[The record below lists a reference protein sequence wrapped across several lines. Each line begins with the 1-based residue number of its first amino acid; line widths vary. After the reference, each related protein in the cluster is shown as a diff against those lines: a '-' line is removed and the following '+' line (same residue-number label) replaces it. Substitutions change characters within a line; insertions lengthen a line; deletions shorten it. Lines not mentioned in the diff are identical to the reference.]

1 MSLLFSISLI
11 KPFVS
16 VGRLSL
22 PTYGIMMVLAFI
34 VAGFIF
40 YLLAPRADLPRADAF
55 NLLALIMVGGVV
67 GAKVFYLLTLIPY
80 WRAIAAAGW
89 QAALELIASGGM
101 VFYGGL
107 LGGLLML
114 AGYLRKYKLPF
125 LPTLDIAAAALPAGH
140 AIGRLGC
147 FSVGCCYG
155 LPSKHG
161 ILMPHS
167 LIAPRDVPL
176 VPTQLIESAF
186 CLLLAVVLYL
196 ILRRKPRPGLV
207 TSLYLVAYS
216 IFRFVIEFWR
226 GDVLRGFIGPFSLSQ
241 WISLTIVLAL
251 AIYRT
256 VTWRRGKKPGRTDR

>member
-1 MSLLFSISLI
+1 MFQLLFINFI

-16 VGRLSL
+16 VGRLTL

-34 VAGFIF
+34 VAGIIF

-55 NLLALIMVGGVV
+55 NLLALILVGGVV
-67 GAKVFYLLTLIPY
+67 GAKVFYFLTLIPY
-80 WRAIAAAGW
+80 WRVIIASGW
-89 QAALELIASGGM
+89 QAVLELIAGGGM

-114 AGYLRKYKLPF
+114 VVYLKKYKLPF
-125 LPTLDIAAAALPAGH
+125 MPTLDIAAVALPVGH

-155 LPSKHG
+155 VPSICG

-186 CLLLAVVLYL
+186 CLLLAVILYL
-196 ILRRKPRPGLV
+196 VLRKKPRPGLV
-207 TSLYLVAYS
+207 TGIYLIAYS
-216 IFRFVIEFWR
+216 SFRFVIEFWR

-241 WISLTIVLAL
+241 WISITIVLLVAVYL
-251 AIYRT
+251 R
-256 VTWRRGKKPGRTDR
+256 VKRSPL

>member
-1 MSLLFSISLI
+1 MLQLFSLNFI

-16 VGRLSL
+16 VGRLTL
-22 PTYGIMMVLAFI
+22 PTYGIMMVLAFS
-34 VAGFIF
+34 VAGLIF
-40 YLLAPRADLPRADAF
+40 YLLAPRADLPRPDAF

-67 GAKVFYLLTLIPY
+67 GAKVFYLLTLLPY

-89 QAALELIASGGM
+89 QAVLELIAGSGM

-125 LPTLDIAAAALPAGH
+125 LPTLDIAAAALPVGH

-155 LPSKHG
+155 LPSQHG
-161 ILMPHS
+161 LLMPHS

-186 CLLLAVVLYL
+186 CLLLAAVLYL
-196 ILRRKPRPGLV
+196 ILRRKPRPGFV
-207 TSLYLVAYS
+207 TGLYLVAYS
-216 IFRFVIEFWR
+216 VFRFVIEFWR

-241 WISLTIVLAL
+241 WTSITIVLAL
-251 AIYRT
+251 AIYLT
-256 VTWRRGKKPGRTDR
+256 VTWRRRKDPGKTEL

>member
-1 MSLLFSISLI
+1 MFQLLFINFI

-16 VGRLSL
+16 VGRLTL

-34 VAGFIF
+34 VAGIIF

-55 NLLALIMVGGVV
+55 NLLALILVGGVV
-67 GAKVFYLLTLIPY
+67 GAKVFYFLTLIPY
-80 WRAIAAAGW
+80 WRVIIASGW
-89 QAALELIASGGM
+89 QAVLELIAGGGM

-114 AGYLRKYKLPF
+114 VVYLKKYKLPF
-125 LPTLDIAAAALPAGH
+125 MPTLDIAAVALPVGH

-155 LPSKHG
+155 VPSSCG

-196 ILRRKPRPGLV
+196 ILRKYPRPGLV
-207 TSLYLVAYS
+207 TGIYLIAYS
-216 IFRFVIEFWR
+216 SFRFVIEFWR
-226 GDVLRGFIGPFSLSQ
+226 GDGLRGFIGPFSLSQ
-241 WISLTIVLAL
+241 WISITIVLLVAVYL
-251 AIYRT
+251 R
-256 VTWRRGKKPGRTDR
+256 VKRSPL

>member
-1 MSLLFSISLI
+1 MFQLLFVSFI

-16 VGRLSL
+16 VGRLTL

-34 VAGFIF
+34 VAGIIF

-55 NLLALIMVGGVV
+55 NLLALILVGGVV
-67 GAKVFYLLTLIPY
+67 GAKVFYFLTLIPY
-80 WRAIAAAGW
+80 WRAIAASGW
-89 QAALELIASGGM
+89 QTVLELIAGGGM

-107 LGGLLML
+107 IGGLLML
-114 AGYLRKYKLPF
+114 VGYLKKYKLPF
-125 LPTLDIAAAALPAGH
+125 LPTLDIAAVALPVGH

-155 LPSKHG
+155 VPSSCG

-196 ILRRKPRPGLV
+196 ILRKKNRPGLV
-207 TSLYLVAYS
+207 TGIYLIAYS
-216 IFRFVIEFWR
+216 SFRFVIEFWR

-241 WISLTIVLAL
+241 WISITIVLLVAVYL
-251 AIYRT
+251 R
-256 VTWRRGKKPGRTDR
+256 VKRSPL

>member
-1 MSLLFSISLI
+1 MFQLLFVSFI

-16 VGRLSL
+16 VGRLTL

-34 VAGFIF
+34 VAGIIF

-55 NLLALIMVGGVV
+55 NLLALILVGGVV
-67 GAKVFYLLTLIPY
+67 GAKVFYFLTLIPY
-80 WRAIAAAGW
+80 WRVIIASGW
-89 QAALELIASGGM
+89 QAVLELIAGGGM

-114 AGYLRKYKLPF
+114 VVYLKKYKLPF
-125 LPTLDIAAAALPAGH
+125 MPTLDIAAVALPVGH

-155 LPSKHG
+155 VPSICG

-196 ILRRKPRPGLV
+196 ILRKKPRPGLV
-207 TSLYLVAYS
+207 TGIYLIAYS
-216 IFRFVIEFWR
+216 SFRFVIEFWR

-241 WISLTIVLAL
+241 WISITIVLLVAVYL
-251 AIYRT
+251 R
-256 VTWRRGKKPGRTDR
+256 VKRSPL